1 VPIHDQGYRRY
12 AGGRGPHGRAWW
24 IIARMHLVAAFRRRW
39 FLVILL
45 AGWVQFVVRA
55 GIIVFSTVSQIPGL
69 AVTAQT
75 FRDFLSAQSFFVFII
90 TVSMGGLI
98 ADDRRANAL
107 QLYLSKPLTR
117 TEYILGKAVPL
128 LALILGVTFLPAVCL
143 LVVQII
149 FAGSAAF
156 LMNNLFLL
164 PAITLASLVQALLS
178 SSAVLALSSLSKS
191 RRFVAVMYAG
201 IIFFTSSMYQVL
213 RVMTGSQ
220 AWAAI
225 SPGNMLDVFVDAVFR
240 VRAQPPVPV
249 YAAVLVIV
257 GIIAVSLWILE
268 RRIRPVEI
276 VA

>member
-1 VPIHDQGYRRY
+1 
-12 AGGRGPHGRAWW
+12 
-24 IIARMHLVAAFRRRW
+24 MHLVAAFRRRW